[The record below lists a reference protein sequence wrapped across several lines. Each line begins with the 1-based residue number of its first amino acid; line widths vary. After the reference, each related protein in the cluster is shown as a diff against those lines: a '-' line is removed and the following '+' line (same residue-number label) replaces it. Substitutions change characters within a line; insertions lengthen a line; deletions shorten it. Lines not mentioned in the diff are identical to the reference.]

1 MYRILFVLLVFCGWK
16 AIHAQP
22 VTLSKSYYL
31 YDTLTVSMGN
41 GPVEMPFTGGFN
53 SPQFVNLDLNN
64 DGIQDLVVFDRHDQK
79 IMPFIRKNNRWIYDK
94 RYEKTLPR
102 LNFWIR
108 TADLNGDSKP
118 DIFTLSNISN
128 LSIHLNITQPGD
140 AEIKF
145 RDLGSQYF
153 RNKYDSNFFNLYNP
167 LGLSKL
173 DLPHIGDLDSD
184 GDVDI
189 VFYDPYN
196 RSYSMFRDV
205 RSEKG
210 WPKDTWEFQDMD
222 YCFGYFNEG
231 LDNSFILGQC
241 IYQEKLKPRHVGGA
255 SLLMFDNDEDGDFE
269 MLASNVG
276 FKKMTLLKNGKI
288 QRGSYYDTM
297 VQIDSIFPSNTRR
310 AADFIF
316 PSACLADV
324 DADGIKDLLLSPA
337 PSADVKE
344 TQNIWYYKNHGKE
357 NKPDFRFV
365 QTDWLAEKTV
375 DLGAKSAVALCDYDN
390 DGDQDLFVASNG
402 DFELTGGLN
411 DRIALFENKGSKSL
425 PDFVKIN
432 DDYLAISQKGIADL
446 IIKFGDVDGDK
457 DIDLYYGERFG
468 KVGWYRNTAGVGK
481 PINLV
486 FADDDLIENVVDPGM
501 ENAAPAL
508 INYNN
513 DTLPDMLVGMY
524 NGRVALYVNQGS
536 VGAPSYVL
544 ALKNAW
550 GMRANE
556 WSTEIN
562 PAGFYSYG
570 NAMPEVTDLDKDGQ
584 QEVLIGTSFGKVRLY
599 KPTGRSIYDS
609 LSAIEGWFWQRTLS
623 DSVEPDLGN
632 RVNVASAD
640 LNNDSIPE
648 LIFGNGRGGLH
659 FAKIPNAKVA
669 GLRRYGNLETPGVFP
684 NPAFDKVTIHR
695 KSISERWEMQL
706 LDASGRFCRQWVMLP
721 GERHFSAQIAGFSP
735 GFYTISIFNGQSRS
749 AVPLYIGV
757 KP

>member
-1 MYRILFVLLVFCGWK
+1 MYRILFVLLILCGGNT
-16 AIHAQP
+16 IDAQP

-31 YDTLTVSMGN
+31 YDTLTVSTGN

-108 TADLNGDSKP
+108 TADLNGDNKP

-140 AEIKF
+140 VEIKF

-276 FKKMTLLKNGKI
+276 FKKMTLLKNAKA
-288 QRGSYYDTM
+288 QRGIYYDTM
-297 VQIDSIFPSNTRR
+297 VQVDSIFPSNTRR

-344 TQNIWYYKNHGKE
+344 TQNIWYYKNYGKD
-357 NKPDFRFV
+357 NKPDFKFV

-375 DLGAKSAVALCDYDN
+375 DLGAKSAVAFCDYDN

-468 KVGWYRNTAGVGK
+468 KLGWYRNTAGVGK
-481 PINLV
+481 PLNLV
-486 FADDDLIENVVDPGM
+486 YAGDDLLKNIVDPGM

-536 VGAPSYVL
+536 VGLPSYVL

-632 RVNVASAD
+632 RVNVASTD

-669 GLRRYGNLETPGVFP
+669 GLRKYGNLEIPAVYP

-695 KSISERWEMQL
+695 KLISERWEMQL

-721 GERHFSAQIAGFSP
+721 GERHFSAQISGFSP
-735 GFYTISIFNGQSRS
+735 GFYTISIFNGQGRS

>member
-1 MYRILFVLLVFCGWK
+1 MYRILFVFMIFCGLK
-16 AIHAQP
+16 PLYAQP
-22 VTLSKSYYL
+22 VTHNKSYYL
-31 YDTLTVSMGN
+31 YDTLSVSMGN
-41 GPVEMPFTGGFN
+41 GSVETPFTGGFN
-53 SPQFVNLDLNN
+53 SPQFVHLDLNN
-64 DGIQDLVVFDRHDQK
+64 DGIQDMVVFDRHDQK
-79 IMPFIRKNNRWIYDK
+79 ILPYIRKNNRWIYDK
-94 RYEKTLPR
+94 RYEKTIPR

-108 TADLNGDSKP
+108 IADLNSDNKP

-140 AEIKF
+140 TEIKF
-145 RDLGSQYF
+145 KDLGSQYF
-153 RNKYDSNFFNLYNP
+153 RNKYDTNFFIQYNP

-173 DLPHIGDLDSD
+173 DLPHIGDLDND

-255 SLLMFDNDEDGDFE
+255 SLLMFDNDEDGDYE

-276 FKKMTLLKNGKI
+276 FSKLTLLKNGKM
-288 QRGSYYDTM
+288 QTGGYYDTM
-297 VQIDSIFPSNTRR
+297 VQVDSIFPSNSRR

-316 PSACLADV
+316 PSAFLFDV
-324 DADGIKDLLLSPA
+324 DVDGIKDLLLAPA

-344 TQNIWYYKNHGKE
+344 TQNIWYYKNYGKE

-365 QTDWLAEKTV
+365 QSDWLTDKTV
-375 DLGAKSAVALCDYDN
+375 DLGAKSAVAFCDYDN

-425 PDFVKIN
+425 PEFVKIN
-432 DDYLAISQKGIADL
+432 DDYLNISQKGIADL

-468 KVGWYRNTAGVGK
+468 KIGWYRNTAGPGK
-481 PINLV
+481 PLNLV
-486 FADDDLIENVVDPGM
+486 FAEDDLIKNTVDPGM

-513 DTLPDMLVGMY
+513 DTLPDILVGMY

-544 ALKNAW
+544 AIKNAW

-556 WSTEIN
+556 WSNEIN
-562 PAGFYSYG
+562 PAGFYSFGY
-570 NAMPEVTDLDKDGQ
+570 AMPEVTDLDNDGQ

-609 LSAIEGWFWQRTLS
+609 LSAIEGWFWQRTAS
-623 DSVEPDLGN
+623 DSIEPDLGN

-640 LNNDSIPE
+640 INNDSIPE

-669 GLRRYGNLETPGVFP
+669 GLRRYGNLETPGVYP
-684 NPAFDKVTIHR
+684 NPAFDKVSIHR
-695 KSISERWEMQL
+695 KSISERWDMQL

-735 GFYTISIFNGQSRS
+735 GFYTISISNGQGRS
-749 AVPLYIGV
+749 AVPLCIGV